1 MLWIIFIVATF
12 LIQITL
18 MNLVIAIVGDI
29 FDEVFKEKEKLTLAE
44 QFYLLNR
51 YKGFLSQWYKK
62 FDARYLLVVKPVVQ
76 DSFENQLTVIK
87 NVIEQQ
93 TKDIKENLDLK
104 TQGTNRQILNFV
116 EDKLE
121 ELSKDMDVKLQDQNE
136 VTRTEINENN
146 SKV

>member
-51 YKGFLSQWYKK
+51 YKGFLS
-62 FDARYLLVVKPVVQ
+62 
-76 DSFENQLTVIK
+76 
-87 NVIEQQ
+87 
-93 TKDIKENLDLK
+93 
-104 TQGTNRQILNFV
+104 
-116 EDKLE
+116 
-121 ELSKDMDVKLQDQNE
+121 
-136 VTRTEINENN
+136 
-146 SKV
+146 